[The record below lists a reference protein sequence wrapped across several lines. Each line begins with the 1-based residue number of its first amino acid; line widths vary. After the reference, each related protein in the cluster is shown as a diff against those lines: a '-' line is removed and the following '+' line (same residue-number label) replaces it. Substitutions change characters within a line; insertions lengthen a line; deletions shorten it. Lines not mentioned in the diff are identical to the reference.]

1 MNILLVGFGYVA
13 QHLLTALSAD
23 NHSIWVISRRDKP
36 QILPANIHYLQASAE
51 NCALPELHF
60 EQVFYSIPPSD
71 AKDSVL
77 QGFLNQLKA
86 NTDTLIYCGAS
97 SVYGDYEGAWVDET
111 SPCKAKTPRER
122 QRIHAEKICQEW
134 ANTTNRRTLILRVAG
149 IYGPDRLPIAA
160 AHGQQTLI
168 KPEEAPWSNLISIYD
183 LAFITVYLAQHCKE
197 STVFNVADGKPQPM
211 GSLQA
216 MVARQLHL
224 PDAPYA
230 SFTKVYAE
238 ANPMRQDF
246 MQSSKRLCIRK
257 LQKALPEMYT
267 LLELAQ
273 GVERALKE
281 SAV

>member
-13 QHLLTALSAD
+13 QQLFRALSTD
-23 NHSIWVISRRDKP
+23 KHCIWVMSRRDKP
-36 QILPANIHYLQASAE
+36 QALPADIHYLQASAD
-51 NCALPELHF
+51 NCALPEVHF
-60 EQVFYSIPPSD
+60 EQVFYTIPPSD
-71 AKDSVL
+71 AQDVVL
-77 QGFLNQLKA
+77 QRFLKHLQA
-86 NTDTLIYCGAS
+86 NADSLIYCGAS

-111 SPCKAKTPRER
+111 NPCKAKTPRER
-122 QRIHAEKICQEW
+122 QRLHAEKICLEW
-134 ANTTNRRTLILRVAG
+134 AHTTKRHTLILRVAG
-149 IYGPDRLPIAA
+149 IYGPGRLPIAA
-160 AHGQQTLI
+160 AREQQTLI

-183 LAFITVYLAQHCKE
+183 LTFIALYLAQHCKE
-197 STVFNVADGKPQPM
+197 SAIFNVADGKPQPM

-257 LQKALPEMYT
+257 LQQALPETYT
-267 LLELAQ
+267 LLELAK